1 MKYTDQQL
9 MAALAKILP
18 STIHWDTHNLFWN
31 GESDLDVRPVLHTE
45 LLHLCAVAECELT
58 LARLQTYN
66 MLLDSKRDTWQ
77 LRTVALANINNI
89 EI

>member
-1 MKYTDQQL
+1 MTYTDQQL

-18 STIHWDTHNLFWN
+18 STIHWDTRNLFWN

-45 LLHLCAVAECELT
+45 LLHLCAVAEDELKLGMLQNYDMIT
-58 LARLQTYN
+58 L
-66 MLLDSKRDTWQ
+66 KRDTWQ
-77 LRTVALANINNI
+77 RRVVALANIHDI